1 MSLPKPFSQCSLS
14 DLAPA
19 ISADASTASARAL
32 DPATASRL
40 LPALHNVA
48 LTEAVLLRHPL
59 VRDRIGLKCDA
70 SASSK
75 RAWCGMLRDLAG
87 AAGVFASDAA
97 LLRVYHVCKECAK
110 LKHAQLCRTSPASA
124 SADDSGTLAVSLAS
138 AAAAKVKLGRK
149 EFDVDCEE
157 FDARSCGVTDADC
170 VALAASMKSGKMR
183 RLKSLYLVRMC
194 CSWIVLHV
202 FFRLISVLVNFSHLD
217 LSSAFFHSATITS
230 ALTARA
236 LLQTRCVPTAVC
248 GRCLLCVC
256 VAAEFCCTFVSD
268 WFLFWWISSIL
279 TSYLHYFTVR
289 Q

>member
-1 MSLPKPFSQCSLS
+1 MTISKFSLSKTSTHAAPRRLRCRRRRSQRFIIPLKRKLLLHPAPVCNCHPTPFHSQFAEMSLPKPFSQCSLS

-194 CSWIVLHV
+194 CS
-202 FFRLISVLVNFSHLD
+202 
-217 LSSAFFHSATITS
+217 
-230 ALTARA
+230 
-236 LLQTRCVPTAVC
+236 
-248 GRCLLCVC
+248 
-256 VAAEFCCTFVSD
+256 
-268 WFLFWWISSIL
+268 
-279 TSYLHYFTVR
+279 
-289 Q
+289 